1 MVTNYV
7 TKKTSRVLSA
17 VVTALLLMFSVSS
30 FGQTPVAGQ
39 NSSSLSIASF
49 DSSYVNN
56 NSSSLETFNGGDS
69 GSLVIAMDNDL
80 QANGNGYFNTYSYG
94 LVVALLHADVPV
106 KWAISSTKVKDGI
119 DFSANAKKVAPSVGS
134 TNNYDFKSGPI
145 LIHPGYEDQALSVI
159 NTYNNNLSSS
169 SKVKVYRLTTTTSIE
184 IRHTLFHKPKVAIL
198 NNGNNQ
204 DIHEDVFEDAGL
216 ESGTHYV
223 TNLNASDIDGTSCVT
238 MVSEPHADDIDA
250 QDVNAVRDFVTN
262 GGNFFAQCAAIR
274 HYEGEDTN
282 QRLLTLN
289 NLNAEDQASGSI
301 FYDNPNDAVFQI
313 QGAIKNEGGS
323 IKNFR
328 IWPSNLQ
335 SGTDTKRFAYFTSGS
350 ENDFKFYGGKAANIN
365 TVSGGNVFYLGGHK
379 YEDDDADEI
388 NGRRLLLNTLLIPPS
403 RPASCGL
410 VIPEPDIAL
419 IKTGQFVDANADACA
434 NVGET
439 VAYTFTVSNQGN
451 VSLSNITLTDA
462 LVASFVFVSGDTNA
476 DSNLDVTETWTYSGV
491 YSITQADIDAGLVL
505 NTATVQGEDFNST
518 VVTDISGATITDDNQ
533 TETTLCQDPAI
544 GLVKTGVFVDAN
556 SDLCANVSETIDY
569 EFTITNQGNVSLSSI
584 LLTDPL
590 VTNAVYT
597 SGDDGDAILQ
607 VGETWI
613 CNGSYAITQQ
623 DIDAGEVVNSAT
635 VTGTSPAAVVVS
647 DISGDTVTNDT
658 PTVTDLCQAASL
670 ALVKV
675 GTYDDGDCTSE
686 VGDVITYAFSVTNT
700 GNVTL
705 TNVIVADPLVTML
718 GGPIASLE
726 PGAIDTTSYT
736 ASYTITQQ
744 DIDAG
749 VFSNQATATGTAPSG
764 TSVTDVSG
772 TSIDND
778 TPTDTPICQDP
789 AIALIKVGT
798 YDDGD
803 CTSEVGDVITY
814 TFSVHNTGNVTLTN
828 VIVADPLV
836 TMLGG
841 PIASLAPGA
850 IDTTSYTASYTI
862 TQQDIDAGVF
872 SNQATAT
879 GTTPSGSDVTDL
891 SGTSVDNDTPTD
903 TPICQDPAIA
913 LIKVGT
919 YDDGDCTSEVGDV
932 ITYAFSVTNTGN
944 VTLTNVIVADPLV
957 TMLGGPIASLAPGA
971 IDTAS
976 YTASYIITQQDIDAG
991 VFSNQAT
998 ATGTTP
1004 SGSDV
1009 TDLSGTSVDNDTPTD
1024 TPICQDASIA
1034 LIKVGTYDDGDCTS
1048 EVGDVITYTFSVHN
1062 TGNVTLT
1069 NVVVADPLVTMLGG
1083 PIASLAPG
1091 AIDTTSYTAS
1101 YTITQQDIDAGV
1113 FSNQATATG
1122 TAPTGTSVTDVSGTS
1137 IENDT
1142 PTDTP
1147 ICQDAS
1153 IALIKVGTYDDGDCT
1168 SEVGDV
1174 ITYTFSVHNTGNVTL
1189 TNVIVADPLVT
1200 MLGGPIASL
1209 APGAIDTTSYTAS
1222 YTITQQDIDAGVFS
1236 NQATATGTTPSGSDV
1251 TDLSGTSVDNDT
1263 PTDTPICQD
1272 PAIALVK
1279 QANVTLDPTDN
1290 CYNVSVGGLIDY
1302 TFTVTNQGNV
1312 PLSTLVLTDALV
1324 TTAYV
1329 SGDDG
1334 DGILQVSETWI
1345 YSGSYAV
1352 TQSDIDT
1359 GMVTNTATVSGT
1371 SPIAVTVT
1379 DISGD
1384 TITNDVPTITQLC
1397 PDSGIAIIKIANYD
1411 CTDADGNPISMP
1423 GDEILYTFSVKNTG
1437 GVTLTNILVTDPLVT
1452 VNGGPITLAPGE
1464 EDTTTFTAVYIIT
1477 QNDID
1482 TGFVEN
1488 QARVEVCN
1496 DDNVSDGNCD
1506 GQVDYIKLKY
1516 LGVTQNATIKVIE
1529 HDGQTVFQGVV
1540 QPGEEFEFFGQDPP
1554 QQHFGP
1560 KIHIYINNIYTQLIH
1575 TSCSVVIGIGSVF
1588 GDFEVIDGTSRNGGP
1603 FIPVVLEVCDI
1614 EDLSDDGSYLQD
1626 DPTVTDLCQGASIAL
1641 VKEGSYNGFD
1651 SNGNCIAAVGDIIN
1665 YTFTVT
1671 NTGNVTLTN
1680 VVVEDPLVTISG
1692 VAIASLAP
1700 GAIDTA
1706 SYTASYAIT
1715 QQDIDAGL
1723 FVNQATVTA
1732 TPPMGANVTD
1742 LSDDTS
1748 ILENDPT
1755 VTILCGTP
1763 SIALVKVGMFD
1774 GFNVDGEC
1782 ISAVGDTINYTFSV
1796 TNTGSVTLTNV
1807 EVTDPLVTINGA
1819 PIASLAPG
1827 VTDSTTFIASYV
1839 ITQQDIDAGLFSN
1852 QATATGTAPDTTI
1865 VTDLSGTTISNNT
1878 PTVTDI
1884 CQNDAIAITK
1894 TGVFNDVDTSGCSTA
1909 SVDTVTYTFTVTNQ
1923 GNTSLTS
1930 VTVTD
1935 PLLGGLLTAT
1945 PSGDTNNNTIL
1956 EVTET
1961 WVYVQ
1966 DYVVTQSDIDTGSI
1980 TNQATASGTGVNG
1993 LVTDL
1998 SGATISDDIPT
2009 VTIVPEACLD
2019 AIAITKTGVFND
2031 VDTSGCSTASV
2042 DTVTYTFT
2050 VTNQGNTSLTS
2061 VTVTDPLL
2069 GGLLT
2074 ATVSGDAN
2082 NNTILDITETWVY
2095 VQDYVVT
2102 QLDIDTGSITNQ
2114 ATASGTGVNGLV
2126 TDLSGA
2132 TISDDIPTVT
2142 IVPEACLDAIAIT
2155 KSGVFNDVDTSGCS
2169 TASVDTVTYTFTVT
2183 NQGNTPLTGVTVTDP
2198 LLGGLLTA
2206 TPSGDTNN
2214 NTILEVTETWVYV
2227 QAYVVTQS
2235 DIDTGSITN
2244 QATASGTGVSGL
2256 VTDLSGATISD
2267 DIPTVTIVPEACLDA
2282 IAITK
2287 TGVFNDVDTNGCS
2300 TASVDTVTYTFTVTN
2315 QGNTPL
2321 TSVTVTDPLLG
2332 GLLTAVPTGDINSNG
2347 ILEVTETWVYVQ
2359 DYVVTQSDIDTGS
2372 ITNQATASGTGVNG
2386 LVTDLSGATV
2396 LDDIPTVTII
2406 PEACLDAIAITKT
2419 GVFNDVDTNGC
2430 STASVDTVTYTF
2442 TVTNQGNTP
2451 LTSVTV
2457 TDPLLGGL
2465 LTAVPTGD
2473 TNNNTILEVTETWV
2487 YVQDYVVTQSDIDTG
2502 SITNQAT
2509 ASGTGVNGLVTD
2521 LSGAT
2526 ISDDIP
2532 TVTIVPASCFDAIAI
2547 TKTGVFNDVDTNGC
2561 STASVDTVTYTF
2573 TVTNQGN
2580 TSLTSVTVTD
2590 PLLGG
2595 LLTAVPTGDTNNNT
2609 ILEVTE
2615 TWVYVQDYVVTQ
2627 GDIDTGSITNQATA
2641 SGTGVNGIVTDDDTE
2656 VTTIP
2661 ASCIDAIAI
2670 TKTGVFNDVD
2680 TNGCST
2686 ASVDTVTY
2694 TFTVTNQGNTPLTSV
2709 TVTDPLLGGLL
2720 TATPSGDTNN
2730 NTILEV
2736 TETWVYVQDYV
2747 VTQSDIDTGS
2757 ITNQATASGTGV
2769 NGIVTDL
2776 SGATV
2781 SDDIPTVTI
2790 IPEACIDAIA
2800 ITKAG
2805 VFNDVDTNGC
2815 TSLGV
2820 DTVTYTFTVTNQG
2833 NTPLTSVTV
2842 TDPLLGGLLTA
2853 VPSGDTNNNTILE
2866 VTETW
2871 VYVQAYV
2878 VTQLDID
2885 TGSITNQA
2893 TASGTGVSG
2902 LVTDLSG
2909 ATISDDI
2916 PTVTIVPASCF
2927 DAIAIT
2933 KTGVFNDVDTNG
2945 CSTASVDT
2953 VTYTFTVTNQG
2964 NTSLTSVTVTD
2975 PLLGGLLTAVPTG
2988 DTNNNTILEV
2998 TETWVYV
3005 QDYVVTQS
3013 DIDTG
3018 SITNQAT
3025 ASGTGVSGLVTD
3037 LSGATVSDDIPTVTI
3052 IPEACLDAIAITK
3065 SGVFNDVDTSGCSTA
3080 SVDTVTY
3087 TFTVTNGG

>member
-39 NSSSLSIASF
+39 NSSSLSITSF

-80 QANGNGYFNTYSYG
+80 QANSNGYFNTYSYG

-289 NLNAEDQASGSI
+289 DLNAEDQASGSI
-301 FYDNPNDAVFQI
+301 FYDNPNDPVFQI

-379 YEDDDADEI
+379 YEDDDADEV

-476 DSNLDVTETWTYSGV
+476 DSNLDVTETWSYSGV

-544 GLVKTGVFVDAN
+544 ALVKTGVFVDAN

-597 SGDDGDAILQ
+597 SGDDGDGILQ

-623 DIDAGEVVNSAT
+623 DIDAGEVVNSAS
-635 VTGTSPAAVVVS
+635 VTGTSPTAVVVS

-658 PTVTDLCQAASL
+658 PTVTDVCQAASV

-675 GTYDDGDCTSE
+675 GTYDDGDCISE
-686 VGDVITYAFSVTNT
+686 VGDTIDYSFSVTNTGNVTLTNATVSDPVVTLSGGPIASLAPGATDSTTYTASYTISQQDINAGFFSNQATVTATAPDTTSVTDLSDHTSISANNPTITTICNTPSLLLIKTGNYDGFNTNGDCISAPGDVISYTFTITNTGDALLQNVYVTDPLVSVSGSPITLSPSQSDSSTFTANYSITQADIDNGFVENQATVFGTLLNGDIVSDLSDTIQTSPFSGGSSNDGLLQTYTSVQDGNWSSSSTWSGGSAPPSDLESNNQVIINHRVTNSSNVKMQGNASITINNILVITNGNLEIESSNAVITINSGLFRIPNGSFLNKEGTVNLINGAIQLCNDNFTCEASSPNGTFGTGYIYSENGNIENSGSGDFSTSIDWCVDDGDGVSLPTPENCSLISPTNCDDESFYLTLLITNEDNPTITDICQDASIALVKTSSYDDGDCTAAVGDTIGYAFSVTNT

-705 TNVIVADPLVTML
+705 SNVIVEDPLVTML
-718 GGPIASLE
+718 GGPIVSLA
-726 PGAIDTTSYT
+726 PGAIDTTTYT

-749 VFSNQATATGTAPSG
+749 VFSNQATVTA
-764 TSVTDVSG
+764 
-772 TSIDND
+772 
-778 TPTDTPICQDP
+778 
-789 AIALIKVGT
+789 
-798 YDDGD
+798 
-803 CTSEVGDVITY
+803 
-814 TFSVHNTGNVTLTN
+814 
-828 VIVADPLV
+828 
-836 TMLGG
+836 
-841 PIASLAPGA
+841 AP
-850 IDTTSYTASYTI
+850 
-862 TQQDIDAGVF
+862 
-872 SNQATAT
+872 
-879 GTTPSGSDVTDL
+879 
-891 SGTSVDNDTPTD
+891 
-903 TPICQDPAIA
+903 
-913 LIKVGT
+913 
-919 YDDGDCTSEVGDV
+919 
-932 ITYAFSVTNTGN
+932 
-944 VTLTNVIVADPLV
+944 
-957 TMLGGPIASLAPGA
+957 
-971 IDTAS
+971 
-976 YTASYIITQQDIDAG
+976 
-991 VFSNQAT
+991 
-998 ATGTTP
+998 
-1004 SGSDV
+1004 
-1009 TDLSGTSVDNDTPTD
+1009 
-1024 TPICQDASIA
+1024 
-1034 LIKVGTYDDGDCTS
+1034 
-1048 EVGDVITYTFSVHN
+1048 
-1062 TGNVTLT
+1062 
-1069 NVVVADPLVTMLGG
+1069 
-1083 PIASLAPG
+1083 
-1091 AIDTTSYTAS
+1091 
-1101 YTITQQDIDAGV
+1101 
-1113 FSNQATATG
+1113 
-1122 TAPTGTSVTDVSGTS
+1122 PTGV
-1137 IENDT
+1137 
-1142 PTDTP
+1142 
-1147 ICQDAS
+1147 
-1153 IALIKVGTYDDGDCT
+1153 
-1168 SEVGDV
+1168 
-1174 ITYTFSVHNTGNVTL
+1174 
-1189 TNVIVADPLVT
+1189 
-1200 MLGGPIASL
+1200 
-1209 APGAIDTTSYTAS
+1209 
-1222 YTITQQDIDAGVFS
+1222 
-1236 NQATATGTTPSGSDV
+1236 DV

-1290 CYNVSVGGLIDY
+1290 CYNVSVGGFIDY

-1312 PLSTLVLTDALV
+1312 SLSTITLSDALV

-1334 DGILQVSETWI
+1334 DGVLQVSETWI
-1345 YSGSYAV
+1345 YSGSYIV

-1371 SPIAVTVT
+1371 SPLAVTVT

-1496 DDNVSDGNCD
+1496 EDNVSDGNCD

-1516 LGVTQNATIKVIE
+1516 LGATQNATIKVIE
-1529 HDGQTVFQGVV
+1529 HDGQTVFERVV

-1560 KIHIYINNIYTQLIH
+1560 KIHIYINNTYTQLIH
-1575 TSCSVVIGIGSVF
+1575 TSCSVAIGIGSVF

-1614 EDLSDDGSYLQD
+1614 EDLSDDGSYFQD
-1626 DPTVTDLCQGASIAL
+1626 DPTVTDLCQGPSIAL

-1651 SNGNCIAAVGDIIN
+1651 SNGNCIAGVGDIIN

-1680 VVVEDPLVTISG
+1680 VIVEDPLVTISG
-1692 VAIASLAP
+1692 VAIATLAP

-1706 SYTASYAIT
+1706 SYTASYVITQQDIDAGLFTNQATATGTAPDTTIVTDLSDDTNNLENDPTDTPICNTPSVALVKVGTYDGSNTTGSQSPPACDLTINLIINDWIPQPARVISSGEVLCITETGTYYGTITVDAGGHVIVCGNATIFGAVTVNPGGNYWRTETTGFIGSLKMFGNEFISEASCGGSDDECLSEVGDTIDYAFTVTNTGSVTLTDVVVTDPLVTVSGGPIASLAPGASDSTSFTASYAIT

-1723 FVNQATVTA
+1723 FINQATVTG

-1748 ILENDPT
+1748 VLENDPT
-1755 VTILCGTP
+1755 VTILCGIP
-1763 SIALVKVGMFD
+1763 SIALVKVGMYD

-1807 EVTDPLVTINGA
+1807 IVEDPLVTINGA

-1894 TGVFNDVDTSGCSTA
+1894 TGVFNDLDTNGCTSLGL
-1909 SVDTVTYTFTVTNQ
+1909 DTVTYTFTVTNQ

-1945 PSGDTNNNTIL
+1945 PSGDINSNGIL

-1980 TNQATASGTGVNG
+1980 TNQATASGTGAEGV
-1993 LVTDL
+1993 VTDL

-2031 VDTSGCSTASV
+2031 IDTS
-2042 DTVTYTFT
+2042 
-2050 VTNQGNTSLTS
+2050 
-2061 VTVTDPLL
+2061 
-2069 GGLLT
+2069 
-2074 ATVSGDAN
+2074 
-2082 NNTILDITETWVY
+2082 
-2095 VQDYVVT
+2095 
-2102 QLDIDTGSITNQ
+2102 
-2114 ATASGTGVNGLV
+2114 
-2126 TDLSGA
+2126 
-2132 TISDDIPTVT
+2132 
-2142 IVPEACLDAIAIT
+2142 
-2155 KSGVFNDVDTSGCS
+2155 
-2169 TASVDTVTYTFTVT
+2169 
-2183 NQGNTPLTGVTVTDP
+2183 
-2198 LLGGLLTA
+2198 
-2206 TPSGDTNN
+2206 
-2214 NTILEVTETWVYV
+2214 
-2227 QAYVVTQS
+2227 
-2235 DIDTGSITN
+2235 
-2244 QATASGTGVSGL
+2244 
-2256 VTDLSGATISD
+2256 
-2267 DIPTVTIVPEACLDA
+2267 
-2282 IAITK
+2282 
-2287 TGVFNDVDTNGCS
+2287 GCS

-2332 GLLTAVPTGDINSNG
+2332 GLLTATPSGDINSNG

-2386 LVTDLSGATV
+2386 LVTDVSGATIS
-2396 LDDIPTVTII
+2396 DDIPTVTII
-2406 PEACLDAIAITKT
+2406 PEACFDAIAITKS
-2419 GVFNDVDTNGC
+2419 GVFNDIDTNGC

-2465 LTAVPTGD
+2465 LTAA
-2473 TNNNTILEVTETWV
+2473 TNGRYQQQHNTRYYRNLGICSRLCGNTIR
-2487 YVQDYVVTQSDIDTG
+2487 Y
-2502 SITNQAT
+2502 
-2509 ASGTGVNGLVTD
+2509 
-2521 LSGAT
+2521 
-2526 ISDDIP
+2526 
-2532 TVTIVPASCFDAIAI
+2532 
-2547 TKTGVFNDVDTNGC
+2547 
-2561 STASVDTVTYTF
+2561 
-2573 TVTNQGN
+2573 
-2580 TSLTSVTVTD
+2580 
-2590 PLLGG
+2590 
-2595 LLTAVPTGDTNNNT
+2595 
-2609 ILEVTE
+2609 
-2615 TWVYVQDYVVTQ
+2615 
-2627 GDIDTGSITNQATA
+2627 
-2641 SGTGVNGIVTDDDTE
+2641 
-2656 VTTIP
+2656 
-2661 ASCIDAIAI
+2661 
-2670 TKTGVFNDVD
+2670 
-2680 TNGCST
+2680 
-2686 ASVDTVTY
+2686 
-2694 TFTVTNQGNTPLTSV
+2694 
-2709 TVTDPLLGGLL
+2709 
-2720 TATPSGDTNN
+2720 
-2730 NTILEV
+2730 
-2736 TETWVYVQDYV
+2736 
-2747 VTQSDIDTGS
+2747 
-2757 ITNQATASGTGV
+2757 
-2769 NGIVTDL
+2769 
-2776 SGATV
+2776 
-2781 SDDIPTVTI
+2781 
-2790 IPEACIDAIA
+2790 
-2800 ITKAG
+2800 
-2805 VFNDVDTNGC
+2805 
-2815 TSLGV
+2815 
-2820 DTVTYTFTVTNQG
+2820 
-2833 NTPLTSVTV
+2833 
-2842 TDPLLGGLLTA
+2842 
-2853 VPSGDTNNNTILE
+2853 
-2866 VTETW
+2866 
-2871 VYVQAYV
+2871 
-2878 VTQLDID
+2878 
-2885 TGSITNQA
+2885 
-2893 TASGTGVSG
+2893 
-2902 LVTDLSG
+2902 
-2909 ATISDDI
+2909 
-2916 PTVTIVPASCF
+2916 
-2927 DAIAIT
+2927 
-2933 KTGVFNDVDTNG
+2933 
-2945 CSTASVDT
+2945 
-2953 VTYTFTVTNQG
+2953 
-2964 NTSLTSVTVTD
+2964 
-2975 PLLGGLLTAVPTG
+2975 
-2988 DTNNNTILEV
+2988 
-2998 TETWVYV
+2998 
-3005 QDYVVTQS
+3005 
-3013 DIDTG
+3013 
-3018 SITNQAT
+3018 
-3025 ASGTGVSGLVTD
+3025 
-3037 LSGATVSDDIPTVTI
+3037 
-3052 IPEACLDAIAITK
+3052 
-3065 SGVFNDVDTSGCSTA
+3065 
-3080 SVDTVTY
+3080 
-3087 TFTVTNGG
+3087 

>member
-39 NSSSLSIASF
+39 NSSSLSITSF

-80 QANGNGYFNTYSYG
+80 QANSNGYFNTYSYG

-289 NLNAEDQASGSI
+289 DLNAEDQASGSI

-335 SGTDTKRFAYFTSGS
+335 SGTDTKRYAYFTSGS

-476 DSNLDVTETWTYSGV
+476 DSNLDVTETWSYSGV

-597 SGDDGDAILQ
+597 SGDDGDGILQ

-623 DIDAGEVVNSAT
+623 DIDAGEVVNSAS
-635 VTGTSPAAVVVS
+635 VTGTSPTAVVVS
-647 DISGDTVTNDT
+647 DISGDTITNNT
-658 PTVTDLCQAASL
+658 PTVTDLCQAASI

-675 GTYDDGDCTSE
+675 GTYDDGDCTAA
-686 VGDVITYAFSVTNT
+686 VGDVITYAFSVSNT

-705 TNVIVADPLVTML
+705 TNVIVEDPLVTML
-718 GGPIASLE
+718 GGPIVSLA
-726 PGAIDTTSYT
+726 PGAIDTTTYT

-749 VFSNQATATGTAPSG
+749 VFSNQATVTA
-764 TSVTDVSG
+764 
-772 TSIDND
+772 
-778 TPTDTPICQDP
+778 
-789 AIALIKVGT
+789 
-798 YDDGD
+798 
-803 CTSEVGDVITY
+803 
-814 TFSVHNTGNVTLTN
+814 
-828 VIVADPLV
+828 
-836 TMLGG
+836 
-841 PIASLAPGA
+841 AP
-850 IDTTSYTASYTI
+850 
-862 TQQDIDAGVF
+862 
-872 SNQATAT
+872 
-879 GTTPSGSDVTDL
+879 
-891 SGTSVDNDTPTD
+891 
-903 TPICQDPAIA
+903 
-913 LIKVGT
+913 
-919 YDDGDCTSEVGDV
+919 
-932 ITYAFSVTNTGN
+932 
-944 VTLTNVIVADPLV
+944 
-957 TMLGGPIASLAPGA
+957 
-971 IDTAS
+971 
-976 YTASYIITQQDIDAG
+976 
-991 VFSNQAT
+991 
-998 ATGTTP
+998 
-1004 SGSDV
+1004 
-1009 TDLSGTSVDNDTPTD
+1009 
-1024 TPICQDASIA
+1024 
-1034 LIKVGTYDDGDCTS
+1034 
-1048 EVGDVITYTFSVHN
+1048 
-1062 TGNVTLT
+1062 
-1069 NVVVADPLVTMLGG
+1069 
-1083 PIASLAPG
+1083 
-1091 AIDTTSYTAS
+1091 
-1101 YTITQQDIDAGV
+1101 
-1113 FSNQATATG
+1113 
-1122 TAPTGTSVTDVSGTS
+1122 PTGV
-1137 IENDT
+1137 
-1142 PTDTP
+1142 
-1147 ICQDAS
+1147 
-1153 IALIKVGTYDDGDCT
+1153 
-1168 SEVGDV
+1168 
-1174 ITYTFSVHNTGNVTL
+1174 
-1189 TNVIVADPLVT
+1189 
-1200 MLGGPIASL
+1200 
-1209 APGAIDTTSYTAS
+1209 
-1222 YTITQQDIDAGVFS
+1222 
-1236 NQATATGTTPSGSDV
+1236 DV

-1290 CYNVSVGGLIDY
+1290 CYNVSVGGFIDY

-1312 PLSTLVLTDALV
+1312 SLSTITLSDALV

-1334 DGILQVSETWI
+1334 DGVLQVSETWI
-1345 YSGSYAV
+1345 YSGSYEV

-1397 PDSGIAIIKIANYD
+1397 PNPGIAIIKIANYD

-1496 DDNVSDGNCD
+1496 EDNVSDGNCD

-1516 LGVTQNATIKVIE
+1516 LGATQNATIKVIE
-1529 HDGQTVFQGVV
+1529 HDGQTVFERVV

-1560 KIHIYINNIYTQLIH
+1560 KIHIYINNTYTQLIH
-1575 TSCSVVIGIGSVF
+1575 TSCSVAIGIGSVF

-1614 EDLSDDGSYLQD
+1614 EDLSDDGSYFQD
-1626 DPTVTDLCQGASIAL
+1626 DPTVTDLCQGPSIAL

-1680 VVVEDPLVTISG
+1680 VIVEDPLVTISG
-1692 VAIASLAP
+1692 VAIATLAP
-1700 GAIDTA
+1700 GAIDTT
-1706 SYTASYAIT
+1706 SYT
-1715 QQDIDAGL
+1715 
-1723 FVNQATVTA
+1723 
-1732 TPPMGANVTD
+1732 
-1742 LSDDTS
+1742 
-1748 ILENDPT
+1748 
-1755 VTILCGTP
+1755 
-1763 SIALVKVGMFD
+1763 
-1774 GFNVDGEC
+1774 
-1782 ISAVGDTINYTFSV
+1782 
-1796 TNTGSVTLTNV
+1796 
-1807 EVTDPLVTINGA
+1807 
-1819 PIASLAPG
+1819 
-1827 VTDSTTFIASYV
+1827 ASYV

-1894 TGVFNDVDTSGCSTA
+1894 A
-1909 SVDTVTYTFTVTNQ
+1909 
-1923 GNTSLTS
+1923 
-1930 VTVTD
+1930 
-1935 PLLGGLLTAT
+1935 
-1945 PSGDTNNNTIL
+1945 
-1956 EVTET
+1956 
-1961 WVYVQ
+1961 
-1966 DYVVTQSDIDTGSI
+1966 
-1980 TNQATASGTGVNG
+1980 
-1993 LVTDL
+1993 
-1998 SGATISDDIPT
+1998 
-2009 VTIVPEACLD
+2009 
-2019 AIAITKTGVFND
+2019 
-2031 VDTSGCSTASV
+2031 
-2042 DTVTYTFT
+2042 
-2050 VTNQGNTSLTS
+2050 
-2061 VTVTDPLL
+2061 
-2069 GGLLT
+2069 
-2074 ATVSGDAN
+2074 
-2082 NNTILDITETWVY
+2082 
-2095 VQDYVVT
+2095 
-2102 QLDIDTGSITNQ
+2102 
-2114 ATASGTGVNGLV
+2114 
-2126 TDLSGA
+2126 
-2132 TISDDIPTVT
+2132 
-2142 IVPEACLDAIAIT
+2142 
-2155 KSGVFNDVDTSGCS
+2155 
-2169 TASVDTVTYTFTVT
+2169 
-2183 NQGNTPLTGVTVTDP
+2183 
-2198 LLGGLLTA
+2198 
-2206 TPSGDTNN
+2206 
-2214 NTILEVTETWVYV
+2214 
-2227 QAYVVTQS
+2227 
-2235 DIDTGSITN
+2235 
-2244 QATASGTGVSGL
+2244 
-2256 VTDLSGATISD
+2256 
-2267 DIPTVTIVPEACLDA
+2267 
-2282 IAITK
+2282 
-2287 TGVFNDVDTNGCS
+2287 GVFNDVDTNGCS

-2332 GLLTAVPTGDINSNG
+2332 GLLTAIPSGDTNNNT
-2347 ILEVTETWVYVQ
+2347 ILDITETWVYVQ

-2396 LDDIPTVTII
+2396 SDDIPTVTII

-2419 GVFNDVDTNGC
+2419 GVFNDVDTSGC
-2430 STASVDTVTYTF
+2430 SSPGVDTVTYTF
-2442 TVTNQGNTP
+2442 TVTNQGNTS

-2465 LTAVPTGD
+2465 LTAIPTGD
-2473 TNNNTILEVTETWV
+2473 TNNNTILDITETWV

-2526 ISDDIP
+2526 VSDDIP
-2532 TVTIVPASCFDAIAI
+2532 TVTIVPEACLDAIAI
-2547 TKTGVFNDVDTNGC
+2547 TKAGVFNDVDANGC
-2561 STASVDTVTYTF
+2561 SSPGVDTVTYTF

-2595 LLTAVPTGDTNNNT
+2595 LLTATPTGDTNNNT
-2609 ILEVTE
+2609 IL
-2615 TWVYVQDYVVTQ
+2615 
-2627 GDIDTGSITNQATA
+2627 DI
-2641 SGTGVNGIVTDDDTE
+2641 
-2656 VTTIP
+2656 
-2661 ASCIDAIAI
+2661 
-2670 TKTGVFNDVD
+2670 
-2680 TNGCST
+2680 
-2686 ASVDTVTY
+2686 
-2694 TFTVTNQGNTPLTSV
+2694 
-2709 TVTDPLLGGLL
+2709 
-2720 TATPSGDTNN
+2720 
-2730 NTILEV
+2730 

-2757 ITNQATASGTGV
+2757 ITNQATASGTGAERI
-2769 NGIVTDL
+2769 G
-2776 SGATV
+2776 
-2781 SDDIPTVTI
+2781 
-2790 IPEACIDAIA
+2790 
-2800 ITKAG
+2800 
-2805 VFNDVDTNGC
+2805 
-2815 TSLGV
+2815 
-2820 DTVTYTFTVTNQG
+2820 YR
-2833 NTPLTSVTV
+2833 
-2842 TDPLLGGLLTA
+2842 
-2853 VPSGDTNNNTILE
+2853 
-2866 VTETW
+2866 
-2871 VYVQAYV
+2871 
-2878 VTQLDID
+2878 
-2885 TGSITNQA
+2885 SIWRY
-2893 TASGTGVSG
+2893 
-2902 LVTDLSG
+2902 
-2909 ATISDDI
+2909 
-2916 PTVTIVPASCF
+2916 C
-2927 DAIAIT
+2927 
-2933 KTGVFNDVDTNG
+2933 
-2945 CSTASVDT
+2945 
-2953 VTYTFTVTNQG
+2953 Y
-2964 NTSLTSVTVTD
+2964 
-2975 PLLGGLLTAVPTG
+2975 
-2988 DTNNNTILEV
+2988 
-2998 TETWVYV
+2998 
-3005 QDYVVTQS
+3005 
-3013 DIDTG
+3013 
-3018 SITNQAT
+3018 
-3025 ASGTGVSGLVTD
+3025 
-3037 LSGATVSDDIPTVTI
+3037 
-3052 IPEACLDAIAITK
+3052 
-3065 SGVFNDVDTSGCSTA
+3065 
-3080 SVDTVTY
+3080 
-3087 TFTVTNGG
+3087 